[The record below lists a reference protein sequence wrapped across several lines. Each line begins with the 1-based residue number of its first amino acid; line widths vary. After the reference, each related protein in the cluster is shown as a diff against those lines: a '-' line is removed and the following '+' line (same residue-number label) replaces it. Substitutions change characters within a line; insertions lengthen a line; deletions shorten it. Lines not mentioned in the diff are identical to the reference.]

1 MTKLWL
7 KTLFLT
13 RFRLVPVYNVIL
25 VTIFQNHLSNNIS
38 NLYKAAL
45 FIVAIWDIFSF
56 FTIPI
61 TCALVYKLSFTNNLK
76 ANLMGE
82 VLIIN
87 VSYLLEDGVE
97 LMMQYYYFDKYA
109 GVRYDYFE
117 TDGIVNIFFSAMISF
132 TLAVF
137 NIFALSHLFVQ
148 DQIVSIKNECLSLE
162 LN

>member
-1 MTKLWL
+1 
-7 KTLFLT
+7 
-13 RFRLVPVYNVIL
+13 
-25 VTIFQNHLSNNIS
+25 
-38 NLYKAAL
+38 
-45 FIVAIWDIFSF
+45 
-56 FTIPI
+56 
-61 TCALVYKLSFTNNLK
+61 
-76 ANLMGE
+76 MGE

-137 NIFALSHLFVQ
+137 NIFALSHLFAQ
-148 DQIVSIKNECLSLE
+148 DQIASIKKIIFDVRDE
-162 LN
+162 LAAKSMLVTDVGDEMSW

>member
-1 MTKLWL
+1 
-7 KTLFLT
+7 
-13 RFRLVPVYNVIL
+13 
-25 VTIFQNHLSNNIS
+25 
-38 NLYKAAL
+38 
-45 FIVAIWDIFSF
+45 
-56 FTIPI
+56 
-61 TCALVYKLSFTNNLK
+61 
-76 ANLMGE
+76 MGE

-148 DQIVSIKNECLSLE
+148 DQIVSMKNEFLSLE
-162 LN
+162 PERSGHACPRFSDMPSCPNSCPSLCLIRAELTEL

>member
-1 MTKLWL
+1 MEEDRAANQRSAFSLSF
-7 KTLFLT
+7 TLALYISNG
-13 RFRLVPVYNVIL
+13 FRL
-25 VTIFQNHLSNNIS
+25 SDNIS

-148 DQIVSIKNECLSLE
+148 DQIASIKK
-162 LN
+162 

>member
-1 MTKLWL
+1 
-7 KTLFLT
+7 
-13 RFRLVPVYNVIL
+13 
-25 VTIFQNHLSNNIS
+25 
-38 NLYKAAL
+38 
-45 FIVAIWDIFSF
+45 
-56 FTIPI
+56 
-61 TCALVYKLSFTNNLK
+61 
-76 ANLMGE
+76 MGE

-148 DQIVSIKNECLSLE
+148 DQIASIKKKNNFDIRAE
-162 LN
+162 LTDL